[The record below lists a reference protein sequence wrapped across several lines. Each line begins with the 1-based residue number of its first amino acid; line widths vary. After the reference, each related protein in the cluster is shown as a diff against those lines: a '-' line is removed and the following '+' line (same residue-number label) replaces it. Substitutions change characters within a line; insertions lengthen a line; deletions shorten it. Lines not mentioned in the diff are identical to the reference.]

1 MPGKPETAPP
11 SETAKTTAEQVAAYL
26 EAHPAFL
33 AERPDLLAT
42 QSAPHRALG
51 GGVADFQ
58 GFLIERL
65 RGDVRRLQDTER
77 ELIRQ
82 RRALRSLTT
91 QAYKAA
97 LAFIA
102 AQDLETL
109 VEVVTTDL
117 AVLLSVDATVLAV
130 ETGDGF
136 ARTGVAGVRC
146 VPAGTIDTVLG
157 DASDVRTIAD
167 GKGDV
172 RVFGGAAGLVRSAVL
187 VRLGGARGL
196 PAAVLG
202 IGARGAGRF
211 QPGRNT
217 DAFRFLAE
225 VLEHC
230 LRTRLGLPL

>member
-11 SETAKTTAEQVAAYL
+11 PETVKTTAEQVAAYL

-33 AERPDLLAT
+33 AERPELLAT
-42 QSAPHRALG
+42 QTAPHRALG
-51 GGVADFQ
+51 GVADFQ
-58 GFLIERL
+58 AFLIERL
-65 RGDVRRLQDTER
+65 RGDVRRLQDTES

-82 RRALRSLTT
+82 RRAVRSLTT
-91 QAYKAA
+91 QAHKAV
-97 LAFIA
+97 LAMIT

-130 ETGDGF
+130 ETDDGC
-136 ARTGVAGVRC
+136 AHTGVAGVRC
-146 VPAGTIDTVLG
+146 LPAGTIDAVLG
-157 DASDVRTIAD
+157 EGCDILTVAD
-167 GKGDV
+167 GKGDS
-172 RVFGGAAGLVRSAVL
+172 RVFGGAAGLVRSAVV
-187 VRLGGARGL
+187 VRLGGARRL
-196 PAAVLG
+196 PPAVLG

-211 QPGRNT
+211 QPGRNS
-217 DAFRFLAE
+217 DAFRFLAG